1 MFFDGRRPGM
11 GSGMGTGMG
20 PMGPGMGPGMRP
32 GMRPMQRGTFASVTG
47 TIVDIVP
54 ARMGNRRPEGCMS
67 FVTVEDTDGNT
78 VNFVMTP
85 STFVVDWET
94 LSSGMTAIF
103 WYRTDA
109 PVPLIYPPQYNAV
122 VAAQEKNGRFIDV
135 SFYNASLVN
144 EMQTLQLNIDG
155 SVSVRTPNNQFFQ
168 GSPANRNLVVVYTT
182 STRSIPAQT
191 TPQQIVVLCD

>member
-1 MFFDGRRPGM
+1 MDYFFDGR
-11 GSGMGTGMG
+11 
-20 PMGPGMGPGMRP
+20 RP
-32 GMRPMQRGTFASVTG
+32 GMRPMQRGTFASITG

-54 ARMGNRRPEGCMS
+54 ARMGSRRSEGCMS
-67 FVTVEDTDGNT
+67 FVTVEDMDGST
-78 VNFVMTP
+78 VNFVVTP

-94 LSSGMTAIF
+94 LSSGMTVTF
-103 WYRTDA
+103 WYRTDV

-122 VAAQEKNGRFIDV
+122 AAAQEQNGRFVDV

-144 EMQTLQLNIDG
+144 EAQTLQLNIDG
-155 SVSVRTPNNQFFQ
+155 SVNVRTPNNQFFQ

-191 TPQQIVVLCD
+191 TPQQIVVLCDS